1 MDSLNSLGYG
11 GIAVLIILLIIF
23 ELKEGRLGNRA
34 PQSGGYE
41 YYTPDKSRVQIHKAF
56 GTLYKVYVYNNCP
69 VPTKKDRFGCYFT
82 VRARSASEAEYI
94 VDDIYQSRG
103 ADKS

>member
-1 MDSLNSLGYG
+1 MDSLNVLGNG

-23 ELKEGRLGNRA
+23 ELKEGRFGKRT

-41 YYTPDKSRVQIHKAF
+41 YYTPDRDRVRIHKTF
-56 GTLYKVYVYNNCP
+56 GTLYKVYVYSNCP
-69 VPTKKDRFGCYFT
+69 VPTKRDRFGYYFT

-94 VDDIYQSRG
+94 VDDIYQQRG
-103 ADKS
+103 ADGS